1 MHCPNCNA
9 IPVTRITATTC
20 GYPICAKCGVYWPLS
35 KLSEESES
43 SGTSAMTPARRDS
56 CPTVPARAYSE
67 RSPS

>member
-43 SGTSAMTPARRDS
+43 SGAGAKILARRDS
-56 CPTVPARAYSE
+56 CPMALARECSE